1 MDDPKKEWQDGA
13 YVKKKSVVQK
23 PPKRKPHNDWF
34 LRKKKPGDTR
44 MKCLD
49 RFCETLVNPNI
60 NPYCR
65 KCRRKKAVKFGRA
78 EFRKRR
84 AEAAENVEK

>member
-1 MDDPKKEWQDGA
+1 MDDPKKEWQDGSYGIFA
-13 YVKKKSVVQK
+13 PKKKEP
-23 PPKRKPHNDWF
+23 PPKRRGDWF
-34 LRKKKPGDTR
+34 LRRKKPGDQRT
-44 MKCLD
+44 KCID
-49 RFCETLVNPNI
+49 RLCETLVDPNI

-84 AEAAENVEK
+84 AEAKEML

>member
-1 MDDPKKEWQDGA
+1 MDDPKKEWRDGA
-13 YVKKKSVVQK
+13 YVKKESVFRK
-23 PPKRKPHNDWF
+23 PPKRKSYNDWF
-34 LRKKKPGDTR
+34 LRKKRLGETR

-49 RFCETLVNPNI
+49 RDCEALVNPHI

-78 EFRKRR
+78 EFRKRQT
-84 AEAAENVEK
+84 EKKEIR